1 MISTVNMS
9 ICNIHDHRINF
20 QFHHLKNFIFC
31 WCWYQ
36 RSIFSSGTAAA
47 NVLKMVFSLQ
57 RELSQQWL
65 TFNKRHIPTMPLSQ
79 KQQPPHNAHL
89 LMTATFSQ
97 RFGNLSASK
106 QPIQK
111 PDWRGCNK
119 MCFQRQQN
127 SLPLQSIFLVY
138 VED

>member
-1 MISTVNMS
+1 MT
-9 ICNIHDHRINF
+9 
-20 QFHHLKNFIFC
+20 
-31 WCWYQ
+31 
-36 RSIFSSGTAAA
+36 SS
-47 NVLKMVFSLQ
+47 Q
-57 RELSQQWL
+57 E
-65 TFNKRHIPTMPLSQ
+65 
-79 KQQPPHNAHL
+79 QQPAHNAHL

-111 PDWRGCNK
+111 PDWRGGNK
-119 MCFQRQQN
+119 MCFQRQKN